1 MGRFLCAAAAAL
13 FLIGGSSPALA
24 QTSDPVI
31 GADRKVLTEA
41 EARRKIENNGY
52 SGVTAMKRDAKGNWT
67 ATAMKS
73 GKKTTVAVSS
83 TGKVSPVK

>member
-1 MGRFLCAAAAAL
+1 MKRY
-13 FLIGGSSPALA
+13 
-24 QTSDPVI
+24 Q
-31 GADRKVLTEA
+31 LTEF
-41 EARRKIENNGY
+41 ELEEQGFKIRL
-52 SGVTAMKRDAKGNWT
+52 KRDAKGNWT